1 MVVSLSRYFMMVYRL
16 VLTFFGAGL
25 CFKLMNCETFDAR
38 GNFWSLG
45 RKLYRNDQEETYLDA
60 CTFFLSFLESLE
72 LFDSVESLRDNDN
85 ADCTP
90 HRTNELIGLSA
101 TLL

>member
-1 MVVSLSRYFMMVYRL
+1 
-16 VLTFFGAGL
+16 
-25 CFKLMNCETFDAR
+25 MNILEKIR
-38 GNFWSLG
+38 QKS
-45 RKLYRNDQEETYLDA
+45 YLDA

-72 LFDSVESLRDNDN
+72 LVDNVESLRDNDN